1 VRELSVNMMD
11 LVLEPGEDIPFA
23 WLFMFFTVAIPVGYL
38 WAGIKAR
45 NSVLIRVALGV
56 IAFSVFTMKYYFLPD
71 NTEVFLMIAGGIL
84 IMAGIILLR
93 YLKQLRNG
101 FTSENLLTS
110 SWANLNVEAFII
122 SQTMGGNQPD
132 KIEVNETGGGGR
144 SGGGGASSS
153 F

>member
-1 VRELSVNMMD
+1 
-11 LVLEPGEDIPFA
+11 
-23 WLFMFFTVAIPVGYL
+23 
-38 WAGIKAR
+38 
-45 NSVLIRVALGV
+45 
-56 IAFSVFTMKYYFLPD
+56 
-71 NTEVFLMIAGGIL
+71 MIAGGML

-93 YLKQLRNG
+93 YLRQLRNG